1 LKQGLA
7 KVSNEHVKTL
17 GENVIVNRIQQDVEL
32 TRTMVTDKD
41 REKLAKLKQN
51 GNEKMSDDR
60 DDLDS
65 YDKYILEFVIQ
76 HEKLMSVQ
84 KEQEWTTTS
93 VAHLLRVVVSV
104 SPRTG

>member
-1 LKQGLA
+1 MKQGLA
-7 KVSNEHVKTL
+7 KVSNEHVKNL
-17 GENVIVNRIQQDVEL
+17 GENVIVNRIQQAVEL

-65 YDKYILEFVIQ
+65 YDKYILEFVI
-76 HEKLMSVQ
+76 
-84 KEQEWTTTS
+84 
-93 VAHLLRVVVSV
+93 
-104 SPRTG
+104 

>member
-7 KVSNEHVKTL
+7 KVSNEHVKNL
-17 GENVIVNRIQQDVEL
+17 GENVIVNRIQQAVEL

-65 YDKYILEFVIQ
+65 YDKYILEFVI
-76 HEKLMSVQ
+76 
-84 KEQEWTTTS
+84 
-93 VAHLLRVVVSV
+93 
-104 SPRTG
+104 

>member
-1 LKQGLA
+1 M
-7 KVSNEHVKTL
+7 
-17 GENVIVNRIQQDVEL
+17 EL

-65 YDKYILEFVIQ
+65 YDKYILEFVI
-76 HEKLMSVQ
+76 
-84 KEQEWTTTS
+84 
-93 VAHLLRVVVSV
+93 
-104 SPRTG
+104 